1 MHVPLQAVAA
11 HAVSVALYT
20 AAATSFVVLALG
32 LALYYYWELTL
43 FLLRCLH
50 MYYTC
55 TYMRT
60 PIHIHMTT
68 SFVVLAL
75 GLALLLLLGAYSPPP
90 QVSACALS
98 LICTYM
104 CVRIYHIY
112 TYHIR
117 IVRMQTPLT
126 DEHELPT
133 VLAYVCV
140 YAPNSTS

>member
-20 AAATSFVVLALG
+20 AAA
-32 LALYYYWELTL
+32 
-43 FLLRCLH
+43 
-50 MYYTC
+50 
-55 TYMRT
+55 
-60 PIHIHMTT
+60 T

-133 VLAYVCV
+133 VLAYVCI

>member
-75 GLALLLLLGAYSPPP
+75 GLALYCYWELTLLLLRCLHVHYRLYARIC
-90 QVSACALS
+90 ACVY
-98 LICTYM
+98 I
-104 CVRIYHIY
+104 IY
-112 TYHIR
+112 THI
-117 IVRMQTPLT
+117 TYT
-126 DEHELPT
+126 
-133 VLAYVCV
+133 
-140 YAPNSTS
+140 

>member
-50 MYYTC
+50 LYYTC

-68 SFVVLAL
+68 SFVVL
-75 GLALLLLLGAYSPPP
+75 LLLGAYSPPP
-90 QVSACALS
+90 QVSGPSAHTLKDM
-98 LICTYM
+98 T
-104 CVRIYHIY
+104 
-112 TYHIR
+112 
-117 IVRMQTPLT
+117 
-126 DEHELPT
+126 
-133 VLAYVCV
+133 
-140 YAPNSTS
+140 